1 MERDAIAD
9 RIAEIRHSRE
19 VSPKEAALRLY
30 EQKMVGAKQIKKEQ
44 RSHERYINH
53 QRYEEFHNKLLMH
66 GRIQKDIIDGQS
78 FIQQQKEMKIMETI
92 HQKKAEARERR
103 KEIKKRDQALKTLER
118 IEEGLLAKLSEQVH
132 IHKEITEELF
142 SIHDPTGP
150 TSSAKIGKRL
160 IKLRAA
166 EEA

>member
-30 EQKMVGAKQIKKEQ
+30 EQKMLQAKQIKKEQ
-44 RSHERYINH
+44 RSHERYINQ

-66 GRIQKDIIDGQS
+66 GRIQKDLEDGQS
-78 FIQQQKEMKIMETI
+78 YVQQTKEMKIVELM

-103 KEIKKRDQALKTLER
+103 KEIKKRDQALKQLER

-132 IHKEITEELF
+132 I
-142 SIHDPTGP
+142 
-150 TSSAKIGKRL
+150 
-160 IKLRAA
+160 
-166 EEA
+166 